1 MLDINEQSRK
11 IKFLE
16 NLESSLEGFH
26 HSVKAVMNQAANGHL
41 NGIHGPVSRLIEV
54 PKQYAVAL
62 ETALG
67 ASMQHIVV
75 GNEQDAKQAILFLK
89 QKEKGRA
96 TFLPMSTI
104 KANKLTESGLD
115 SCEGFI
121 GIAEDLCQCDAQYRS
136 VLQSLLGRIVV
147 ARDLDAATQIA
158 KRYHYRFRIVTLD
171 GQVVN
176 AGGSMTSPL

>member
-1 MLDINEQSRK
+1 
-11 IKFLE
+11 
-16 NLESSLEGFH
+16 
-26 HSVKAVMNQAANGHL
+26 
-41 NGIHGPVSRLIEV
+41 
-54 PKQYAVAL
+54 
-62 ETALG
+62 
-67 ASMQHIVV
+67 MQHIVV

-176 AGGSMTSPL
+176 AGGSMTGGSQARSAGLLSRSADIALGQRKNCRFGTAGRKSQRDISGNRTAYNQSRTGD